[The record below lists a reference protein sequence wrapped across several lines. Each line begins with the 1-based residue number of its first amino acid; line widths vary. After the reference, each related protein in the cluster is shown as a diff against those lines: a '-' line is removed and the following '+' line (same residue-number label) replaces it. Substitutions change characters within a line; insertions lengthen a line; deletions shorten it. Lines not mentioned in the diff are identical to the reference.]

1 MNRNDSTISCVDLP
15 LKSWIRTSACQ
26 QLIYWCGRESRR
38 LFEYTMW
45 TCIDEYLEDWRKRKE
60 KKVGKRVREREK
72 KKMSLMGWH
81 WRPSSTE
88 QVSDFFFQYLAYK
101 TFEFLTSHPAITILR
116 NDVALGNAR
125 SNNRIIAAW
134 SRAEFLTLWALYLFI
149 IIIF

>member
-1 MNRNDSTISCVDLP
+1 MSAINLLMRTWKSPLVWIYDVDVHWWVFGG
-15 LKSWIRTSACQ
+15 LKKKK
-26 QLIYWCGRESRR
+26 GKESG
-38 LFEYTMW
+38 E
-45 TCIDEYLEDWRKRKE
+45 ESE
-60 KKVGKRVREREK
+60 RERK

-149 IIIF
+149 IIIFFKMCCLFLRRLYLLHSWPWTI